1 MSLCQFKVHFYPKF
15 FFSVFSSVASWPA
28 QHVISV
34 GFRAKRVARK
44 KKNFSTEKN
53 PTNTMT
59 ATRPITTSPLTLAKI
74 PPSKGQDLL
83 LEQVFAEA
91 NVNGTVEIRRRD
103 TAIRRVKVGLRRVVS
118 TVFASQKRVRPPEV
132 RIVFESFMTILSL

>member
-1 MSLCQFKVHFYPKF
+1 MSLCQFKVCFYPKF

-59 ATRPITTSPLTLAKI
+59 ATRPITTSPSTLAKI
-74 PPSKGQDLL
+74 PPLKGQDHP
-83 LEQVFAEA
+83 LEQVFAKA
-91 NVNGTVEIRRRD
+91 NGTVEIRRRD
-103 TAIRRVKVGLRRVVS
+103 AAIRRVKVGLRRVVS